1 MSLFDDVKVVLAQYA
16 EGSNPSGDPR
26 AHFDQVT
33 SGVSDATLAQAVAAA
48 FRSDQTPPFAQMV
61 SQLFSSA
68 TPDQRATIL
77 NALLAAVP
85 ASDRAQLGA
94 AIPGTGAVSTQQASD
109 ISADAVQ
116 KVARQAEQQDPSV
129 VDKLSSVY
137 AQHPTLVKA
146 LGTTAMIVAMR
157 KIAERYT

>member
-1 MSLFDDVKVVLAQYA
+1 MI
-16 EGSNPSGDPR
+16 
-26 AHFDQVT
+26 
-33 SGVSDATLAQAVAAA
+33 
-48 FRSDQTPPFAQMV
+48 

-68 TPDQRATIL
+68 TPEQRAAIL

-85 ASDRAQLGA
+85 ENVRSQLGTA
-94 AIPGTGAVSTQQASD
+94 LPGTGSVSTQQASD
-109 ISADAVQ
+109 VSADAVQ

-157 KIAERYT
+157 KIAEKYT